1 MPPSSSPA
9 LGSTLL
15 ESVSAVFRKQKK
27 LGERALGQLSDDQ
40 LFEQLDAEAN
50 SVAAIVKHLYG
61 NMRSR
66 WSDFLTTDGEK
77 PDRQRD
83 AEFIVSDSERTRAT
97 VLDWWNAGWG
107 HLFSAIESLT
117 PSDLEAQVVIRGE
130 KMPAVAAILRQV
142 DHYGQH
148 VGQVILL
155 AKHLKGSAWQTLS
168 IPRGK
173 SAEFEAEFR
182 RQLGVG
188 G

>member
-1 MPPSSSPA
+1 MAPASSPA

-15 ESVSAVFRKQKK
+15 QSISAVFHKQKK
-27 LGERALGQLSDDQ
+27 LGERALAQLSDDQ
-40 LFEQLDAEAN
+40 LFDVLDAEAN
-50 SVAAIVKHLYG
+50 SVAAIVKHLHG

-83 AEFIVSDSERTRAT
+83 AEFIVSDSERTRGT

-107 HLFSAIESLT
+107 YLLNAIESLT

-130 KMPAVAAILRQV
+130 KMPAIAAILRQV

-148 VGQVILL
+148 VGQIILL
-155 AKHLKGSAWQTLS
+155 AKHVKGPAWRTLS

-182 RQLGVG
+182 KSLGVG